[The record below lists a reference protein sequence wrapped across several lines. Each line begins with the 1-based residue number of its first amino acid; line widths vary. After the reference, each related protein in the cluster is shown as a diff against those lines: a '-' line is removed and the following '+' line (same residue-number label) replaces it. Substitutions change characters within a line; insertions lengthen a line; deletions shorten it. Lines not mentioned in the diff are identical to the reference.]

1 MGLLPQPMQIAQPP
15 QPPQNIPP
23 LPKGPHIDTIKA
35 ITTLRSGK
43 TLEDP
48 YKTQEPIEKSC
59 NQNEEAEEIENTI
72 LNKVLENE
80 KGKEKIE
87 DNPALYQPRIPFPTA
102 LEVGKE
108 RKK

>member
-1 MGLLPQPMQIAQPP
+1 MQNVQLP

-23 LPKGPHIDTIKA
+23 LQKGPHIENIKA

-48 YKTQEPIEKSC
+48 YKIQEPIEKSC

-72 LNKVLENE
+72 SNKVLENKKE
-80 KGKEKIE
+80 KEKIK